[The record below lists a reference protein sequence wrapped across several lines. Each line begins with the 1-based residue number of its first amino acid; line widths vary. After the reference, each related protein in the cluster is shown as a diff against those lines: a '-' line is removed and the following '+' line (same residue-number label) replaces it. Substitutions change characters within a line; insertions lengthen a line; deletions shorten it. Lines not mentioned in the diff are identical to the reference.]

1 MNILR
6 VIAAVIVFAGAQL
19 DFGLVWDLSDVIM
32 GIMAI
37 INLPVI
43 VLLGK
48 TALNCLED
56 YVAQR
61 KAGKDPVFRAKN
73 IGLDADLD
81 FWK

>member
-37 INLPVI
+37 IKLPVI

-56 YVAQR
+56 YVSQR

-73 IGLDADLD
+73 IGLDTDLD

>member
-1 MNILR
+1 MKKYL
-6 VIAAVIVFAGAQL
+6 IAIAL
-19 DFGLVWDLSDVIM
+19 LL
-32 GIMAI
+32 MA
-37 INLPVI
+37 VI

-73 IGLDADLD
+73 IGLNADLD

>member
-1 MNILR
+1 
-6 VIAAVIVFAGAQL
+6 
-19 DFGLVWDLSDVIM
+19 M

-61 KAGKDPVFRAKN
+61 KAGKDPVFHSKN
-73 IGLDADLD
+73 IGLDAELD